1 MTLVTKLSLS
11 LSLLVVA
18 LSSVVAYAHHVQPAK
33 VLRVIAG
40 DTVEITADWIIQPLD
55 PKLSL
60 RVLGIDT
67 PEKGFLAKCG
77 REIELGL
84 KAAEYTTA
92 AVATAKKIRV
102 DIQGW
107 GKYGGSVLGELYLD
121 GRPLSQLLINEGLAV
136 KYNGRAK
143 KSWCD

>member
-18 LSSVVAYAHHVQPAK
+18 LFSLVAYAHDVKPAK
-33 VLRVIAG
+33 VLRVIDG
-40 DTVEITADWIIQPLD
+40 DTVEITADWITSPLD

-67 PEKGFLAKCG
+67 PEKGFRAKCG

-84 KAAEYTTA
+84 KATEYTTA
-92 AVATAKKIRV
+92 AVAAAKKIRV

-107 GKYGGSVLGELYLD
+107 DKYGGRVLGELYLD
-121 GRPLSQLLINEGLAV
+121 GQPLSQLLINEGLAV
-136 KYNGRAK
+136 KYDGRAK
-143 KSWCD
+143 KSWCN

>member
-1 MTLVTKLSLS
+1 MSAINKLVFCVG
-11 LSLLVVA
+11 LLLA
-18 LSSVVAYAHHVQPAK
+18 ATASAHNVKPAK
-33 VLRVIAG
+33 VLRVIDG
-40 DTVEITADWIIQPLD
+40 DTVEISADWIIPPLD

-84 KAAEYTTA
+84 KATEYTTA
-92 AVATAKKIRV
+92 AIAAAKKIRV

-107 GKYGGSVLGELYLD
+107 DKYGGRVLGELYLD
-121 GRPLSQLLINEGLAV
+121 GQPLSKLLIKEGLAV

-143 KSWCD
+143 KSWCE

>member
-1 MTLVTKLSLS
+1 MTLVTKL
-11 LSLLVVA
+11 LSLLVGA
-18 LSSVVAYAHHVQPAK
+18 LFSLVAYAHNVKPAK
-33 VLRVIAG
+33 VLRVIDG
-40 DTVEITADWIIQPLD
+40 DTVEITADWIIPPLD

-84 KAAEYTTA
+84 KATEYTTT
-92 AVATAKKIRV
+92 AVATAKRIRV

-107 GKYGGSVLGELYLD
+107 DKYGGRVLGELYLD
-121 GRPLSQLLINEGLAV
+121 GQPLSQLLINEGLAV
-136 KYNGRAK
+136 RYKGREK
-143 KSWCD
+143 KSWCK